1 MKKVVSVY
9 NPDVYSAADA
19 VTPIVVSIDNSIVIT
34 NVTDKSFFSS
44 KSSCSQTNFI
54 FITSLTNMPYFVT

>member
-34 NVTDKSFFSS
+34 NVTDKSFFFI
-44 KSSCSQTNFI
+44 KILLFTNEF
-54 FITSLTNMPYFVT
+54 YFYN